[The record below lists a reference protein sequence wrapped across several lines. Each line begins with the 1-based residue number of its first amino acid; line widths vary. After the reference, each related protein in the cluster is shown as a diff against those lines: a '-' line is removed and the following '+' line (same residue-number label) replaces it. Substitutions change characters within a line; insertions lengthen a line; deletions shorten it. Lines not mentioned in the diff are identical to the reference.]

1 MVSIRARDPH
11 QCDPKDQTNNFP
23 QLVIATK
30 GAFSARLDGQQMV
43 LSEGQAV
50 LIPPRMTHEFWAD
63 AGQYGEFVFTAFGE
77 GA

>member
-1 MVSIRARDPH
+1 
-11 QCDPKDQTNNFP
+11 
-23 QLVIATK
+23 
-30 GAFSARLDGQQMV
+30 MV